1 MSVVIGVDVGGTF
14 TDFFVL
20 DTATE
25 HTWVHKTPSTPK
37 NPSQAIATGL
47 EEILGWRHF
56 DVGDVSR
63 LAHGTTVATNTLIQ
77 RKGATVAL
85 FVTEGFRDLLEIGR
99 QTRPHLYSIQID
111 APDPL
116 VPRERRLQVR
126 ERLYS
131 DGSVKLELDDDQVK
145 SAIRDAV
152 GTGADAYA
160 VCFLFS
166 FLNPEHER
174 RVKDLLTESGCLAV
188 SVSHEVQPE
197 MREYERMST
206 TVLNAYLIPLMGT
219 YLTSLEK
226 QTRES
231 VPKAALRINQ
241 SSGGLMS
248 ATQAARFP
256 IRTALSGPAAGAV
269 GAAAIARGAGRPNAI
284 TLDMGGTSADV
295 CLIRDGKFA
304 SSYEGNVGGFPVRL
318 PMVDVNAVGAGG
330 GSITWID
337 RDGLVKV
344 GPMSAG
350 AYPGPAC
357 YGLGGAE
364 PTVTD
369 ANLILGRL
377 DLAGLLDGR
386 LPLDLAK
393 ARAAFGGIANTVG
406 VSVEQAALGAVDI
419 VVANMVRA
427 IRAVSIE
434 RGHDPRR
441 FSLLAFGGGGPL
453 HGRAVAASLG
463 IREVVIPPYPG
474 ILCAQG
480 LLAADLTEDFVATT
494 RLQVSSASHQNL
506 IAAFTRLKSS
516 ADQWYEEE
524 GAPLGERTLS
534 VSLDMRYIG
543 QNYELSV
550 PADPSLF
557 STGNPELVA
566 DTLAKA
572 FHAAHQRQY
581 GTNNPSA
588 AVEILNL
595 RVRAG
600 VPARISI
607 VREEALG
614 EPRPLGQ
621 AMLRDVWFDRSG
633 PISCAIYRRNELL
646 PGTSFRGP
654 AIIEQLD
661 ATTVVFPG
669 DKASVDACSNLLIE
683 VAA

>member
-20 DTATE
+20 DTVSAR
-25 HTWVHKTPSTPK
+25 TWVHKTSSTPA

-47 EEILGWRHF
+47 EEILGWKHF
-56 DVGDVSR
+56 DVGEVSR

-77 RKGATVAL
+77 RQGAPVAL

-99 QTRPHLYSIQID
+99 QTRPHLYSLQID

-116 VPRERRLQVR
+116 VPRERRLEIR
-126 ERLYS
+126 ERLYA
-131 DGSVKLELDDDQVK
+131 DGSVRLELDEQQAK
-145 SAIRDAV
+145 SAIRDAMA
-152 GTGADAYA
+152 TGAQAYA

-166 FLNPEHER
+166 FLNADHER
-174 RVKDLLTESGCLAV
+174 HIKALLAQAGCSAV

-219 YLTSLEK
+219 YLTSLER
-226 QTRES
+226 QARQS
-231 VPKAALRINQ
+231 VPGATLRINQ

-269 GAAAIARGAGRPNAI
+269 GAAAIARGAGRPNVI

-330 GSITWID
+330 GSIAWID

-350 AYPGPAC
+350 AHPGPAC
-357 YGLGGAE
+357 YGTGGE
-364 PTVTD
+364 QPTITD

-377 DLAGLLDGR
+377 EPAGLLGGR
-386 LPLDLAK
+386 LPLDLTR
-393 ARAAFGGIANTVG
+393 ARSAFAPIAATVG
-406 VSVEQAALGAVDI
+406 VSIEHAALGAIDI

-463 IREVVIPPYPG
+463 IRELVIPPYPG

-494 RLQVSSASHQNL
+494 RLRVAATNHPDL
-506 IAAFTRLKSS
+506 VRAFTRLRSS
-516 ADQWYEEE
+516 AYEWYEEE
-524 GAPLGERTLS
+524 GVAPGERVLS
-534 VSLDMRYIG
+534 VSLDMRYVG
-543 QNYELSV
+543 QNYELAV
-550 PADPSLF
+550 PADP
-557 STGNPELVA
+557 ELLAGGSPDLAA
-566 DTLAKA
+566 DTLAAA
-572 FHAAHQRQY
+572 FHEAHLRQY
-581 GTNNPSA
+581 GTRNPRA
-588 AVEILNL
+588 PVEILNL

-600 VPARISI
+600 LPARISI
-607 VREEALG
+607 VRQEEASG
-614 EPRPLGQ
+614 RIPP
-621 AMLRDVWFDRSG
+621 APAIRDVWLDRSG
-633 PISCAIYRRNELL
+633 PVPCAIYARSQLL
-646 PGTSFRGP
+646 PGMSFPGP

-669 DKASVDACSNLLIE
+669 DRALVDACSNLLVE
-683 VAA
+683 VTA